1 MNRFLPLL
9 ILTGVLFGQDVLTLK
24 NGDFKRGKCN
34 GKSNGYII
42 FQIDEKYKKY
52 RLDKVESIE
61 IDNKKYYYPF
71 NLPITSTYKYQ
82 GLSTATKNVL
92 LGSAACCLTPIMFII
107 LLVLNPGSDS

>member
-9 ILTGVLFGQDVLTLK
+9 ILTGFLFGQDVLTLK
-24 NGDFKRGKCN
+24 NGDFKRGKCD

-82 GLSTATKNVL
+82 GLSTVSKNIL
-92 LGSAACCLTPIMFII
+92 LGYAPIFLI
-107 LLVLNPGSDS
+107 LNMYMILPLVILIH

>member
-1 MNRFLPLL
+1 MKRLLPLF
-9 ILTGVLFGQDVLTLK
+9 ILTGLLFGQDVLTLK

-42 FQIDEKYKKY
+42 FQIDGKYKKY

-92 LGSAACCLTPIMFII
+92 LGSAACCLAPIM
-107 LLVLNPGSDS
+107 LVLAIITLKPDST

>member
-1 MNRFLPLL
+1 MKRLLPLF
-9 ILTGVLFGQDVLTLK
+9 ILSSFLFGQDVLTLK
-24 NGDFKRGKCN
+24 NGDFKRGKCD

-82 GLSTATKNVL
+82 GLSTVSKNIL
-92 LGSAACCLTPIMFII
+92 LGYAAIFLI
-107 LLVLNPGSDS
+107 LNMYMILHLVILIH

>member
-1 MNRFLPLL
+1 MKRFLPLF
-9 ILTGVLFGQDVLTLK
+9 ILTGFLFGQDVLTLK
-24 NGDFKRGKCN
+24 NGDFKRGKCD

-82 GLSTATKNVL
+82 GLSTVSKNIL
-92 LGSAACCLTPIMFII
+92 FGSAAIFLI
-107 LLVLNPGSDS
+107 LNMYMILHLVILIH